1 MYFLQFFKAKN
12 VRHEPRAVLLN
23 NASPSDLPVNCSWF
37 STLLGIPESTSLNNC
52 CKWLHIFM
60 RARAH
65 AEAQHR
71 RVWTRCQIMRHALML
86 LTFFFF
92 FPFLQLWGLVLD
104 CWFLS
109 MFDQKA
115 LFFTTVCWSNSS
127 WVNACLSLSCL
138 SSKPLWFFQMELTY
152 NCSLILLHYTF

>member
-86 LTFFFF
+86 LTFFF
-92 FPFLQLWGLVLD
+92 
-104 CWFLS
+104 
-109 MFDQKA
+109 
-115 LFFTTVCWSNSS
+115 LFFFSPLPSAVRVSVGLLIPQHVWPESTFLHNCVDPLLASDLIVAELMRAYLWAA
-127 WVNACLSLSCL
+127 WVQSRCDFSDGVD
-138 SSKPLWFFQMELTY
+138 
-152 NCSLILLHYTF
+152 I